1 MASTTTDGPG
11 GITVTAYPLPPSY
24 FKLYTDANVSKFP
37 QYQGDKGDIGLAHP
51 GLSLGASPG
60 TENLNHENP
69 PSLPNVEPLFLHPP
83 VPLEGPYQAFGA
95 TYNIDDSL
103 KSLSED
109 GVKQLYPD
117 GPIDWKSVMKNL
129 VRTLILNL
137 TELAQV
143 MAARGPLQSGYKL
156 EQIDQIMANSHH
168 LINQYRSH
176 QVRDTLRLMLEKQ
189 INRRRQMAQEIKRC
203 CNEMREELQQAKNE
217 VLNPNSGDAMTVD
230 GEEDNHM
237 GTDQIILSNNDN
249 LVDALRL
256 LQPRDPLQRYNETQ
270 QRLAALADSIE

>member
-1 MASTTTDGPG
+1 MANTTTDGPG

-24 FKLYTDANVSKFP
+24 FKLYTDANVSRFP
-37 QYQGDKGDIGLAHP
+37 EYQAHKGDKEP
-51 GLSLGASPG
+51 PQSLSASPG
-60 TENLNHENP
+60 VENLNQEDP
-69 PSLPNVEPLFLHPP
+69 PSLPNVESPFLHPP
-83 VPLEGPYQAFGA
+83 IPLEGPYQAFGA
-95 TYNIDDSL
+95 TYSTDDAL
-103 KSLSED
+103 KPLSED

-129 VRTLILNL
+129 VRTLVLNL

-143 MAARGPLQSGYKL
+143 MAVRGPLQSGYKL
-156 EQIDQIMANSHH
+156 EQIDQIMANIHH

-176 QVRDTLRLMLEKQ
+176 QVRDTVRLMLEKQ
-189 INRRRQMAQEIKRC
+189 INRRREMAQQIRRC
-203 CNEMREELQQAKNE
+203 CNEMREELQQAKKE
-217 VLNPNSGDAMTVD
+217 VLNPNLGDAMTVD

-237 GTDQIILSNNDN
+237 GTDQINVSDNDN
-249 LVDALRL
+249 LFEALRL